1 MILLSI
7 LCFFK
12 FLREIFLFSFRVCYE
27 AETFVLACYGTFK
40 ANYYTFLAILK
51 QIPIGQ
57 GFCLSEVFE
66 IWLTVQFDL
75 MLKNL
80 IKPES
85 FMIKT
90 LIAQN

>member
-1 MILLSI
+1 M
-7 LCFFK
+7 K
-12 FLREIFLFSFRVCYE
+12 P
-27 AETFVLACYGTFK
+27 ETFVLACYGTFK
-40 ANYYTFLAILK
+40 ANYYTFLPILK

>member
-1 MILLSI
+1 M
-7 LCFFK
+7 K
-12 FLREIFLFSFRVCYE
+12 PVTFL
-27 AETFVLACYGTFK
+27 LACYGTFK
-40 ANYYTFLAILK
+40 ANYYTFLPILK
-51 QIPIGQ
+51 QIPTGQ
-57 GFCLSEVFE
+57 GFCRSEVFE

-80 IKPES
+80 IKPGL